1 MDARSQQAAAQA
13 AAQTSQIVAQGAS
26 SSQHVDQRLSAR
38 FQSILAESNVSVDTQ
53 NKLAIAA
60 ITTPALFGNSAD
72 TPQELNLFLADMIGL
87 DPSAETDPSARA
99 VSRGELM
106 RLRCVHATCKIQFE
120 VETKANSERVA
131 SFLPLRIQPQ
141 ELRAVRTAFEKA
153 EFKLTDEST
162 PSQAYFERKASELD
176 SVFEAEAL
184 TKVTTLSQED
194 SNASLVPSID
204 DRGMFKVS
212 AKQIG
217 VALPT
222 CTESLRARLRTL
234 ALCSCFV
241 KSRAPDRRVL
251 QSVTITRWDRY
262 QEWLYSPDVWGMCV
276 RDDDGF
282 AISSPTIKHVIAYD
296 LKLRQEVARL
306 MNEGTD
312 WHSALMLA
320 QRDSRLMQNS
330 FLFPVSI
337 AIASHECKQVSA
349 PNVLVR
355 HSRPTS
361 SAKAIVDSDPSVKK
375 GASKQAKKKAKAL
388 LDKNDAAKFRAKG
401 SQLALEDRK
410 KKIDKGDKG
419 GKDKGKG
426 KEGLKLPAGILSVTK
441 DGKGICHKHNLRVCN
456 YAKCNFAHVC
466 WWCEDAKHNGQQ
478 CPTHPG
484 NV

>member
-1 MDARSQQAAAQA
+1 MDARAQQAAAQA
-13 AAQTSQIVAQGAS
+13 AALS
-26 SSQHVDQRLSAR
+26 SSAAASQHVDQRLSAR
-38 FQSILAESNVSVDTQ
+38 FQSILAESNVSIDTQ
-53 NKLAIAA
+53 NKLAAAA

-72 TPQELNLFLADMIGL
+72 SPQELNLFLADMIGL
-87 DPSAETDPSARA
+87 DPSAETDSSARA

-153 EFKLTDEST
+153 EFTLTDESS

-312 WHSALMLA
+312 WYSALMSA
-320 QRDSRLMQNS
+320 QKDSRLMQNS

-337 AIASHECKQVSA
+337 AISSNECKNVSA

-355 HSRPTS
+355 HSRPATT
-361 SAKAIVDSDPSVKK
+361 AKAIVDSDPSVKK

-388 LDKNDAAKFRAKG
+388 LDRNDAAKFRTG
-401 SQLALEDRK
+401 TQLALEDRK
-410 KKIDKGDKG
+410 RGDKNKDK

-426 KEGLKLPAGILSVTK
+426 KGKGGLQLPAGILTVTK
-441 DGKGICHKHNLRVCN
+441 DGKSICHKHNLRVCN
-456 YAKCNFAHVC
+456 YAKCGFAHVC
-466 WWCEDAKHNGQQ
+466 WWCENATHNGSQ

>member
-1 MDARSQQAAAQA
+1 MDARSLQAAAQA
-13 AAQTSQIVAQGAS
+13 SQFAAQGAQGAQS
-26 SSQHVDQRLSAR
+26 SIDQRLSAR
-38 FQSILAESNVSVDTQ
+38 FQSILAESGVSVATQ
-53 NKLAIAA
+53 NLLADAA
-60 ITTPALFGNSAD
+60 ITTPALFGNSAES
-72 TPQELNLFLADMIGL
+72 PSELNSFLADMIGL
-87 DPSAETDPSARA
+87 DPSAETDPARRA
-99 VSRGELM
+99 ISRGELM

-120 VETKANSERVA
+120 VETKANSERVS

-184 TKVTTLSQED
+184 TKVTTLQQED

-222 CTESLRARLRTL
+222 CTESLRARLRTM

-251 QSVTITRWDRY
+251 QSITITRWDRY
-262 QEWLYSPDVWGMCV
+262 QEWLFSPDVWGMCV
-276 RDDDGF
+276 RDDEGF

-306 MNEGTD
+306 MNEGID
-312 WHSALMLA
+312 WFTALEMA
-320 QRDSRLMQNS
+320 KRDTRLMQNS

-337 AIASHECKQVSA
+337 AIASSECKHVSA

-355 HSRPTS
+355 HSRPSS
-361 SAKAIVDSDPSVKK
+361 SAKVAIVTDPSVKK
-375 GASKQAKKKAKAL
+375 GASKSAKKKAKAL
-388 LDKNDAAKFRAKG
+388 LDKSDAAKFRSTGA
-401 SQLALEDRK
+401 QLALEDRK
-410 KKIDKGDKG
+410 KKVDKKKGDP
-419 GKDKGKG
+419 KGKG
-426 KEGLKLPAGILSVTK
+426 KGALPDGILTTTK
-441 DGKGICHKHNLRVCN
+441 DGKGICHRFNRGACTF
-456 YAKCNFAHVC
+456 AKCNFSHCC
-466 WWCEDAKHNGQQ
+466 WWCEDASHSGAQ

-484 NV
+484 NK